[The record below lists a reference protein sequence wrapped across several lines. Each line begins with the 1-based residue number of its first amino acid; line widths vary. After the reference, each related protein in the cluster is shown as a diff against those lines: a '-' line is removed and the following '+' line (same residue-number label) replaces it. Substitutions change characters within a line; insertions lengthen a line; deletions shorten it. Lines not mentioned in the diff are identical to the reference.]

1 MKKKFSY
8 LVKASLKKKI
18 QTKSFKIS
26 NVVLAI
32 LIIGIIN
39 IDSIITF
46 FGGNFN
52 NDYDYYIID
61 EVGVYETFENQ
72 LSLTSKSI
80 YGEDKKINISKY
92 EDDINN
98 LEDKIKEKNSNIAI
112 KFLSDADNIFKVEL
126 ISKEKIDT
134 IEYQV
139 LLSTFSNIKT
149 QLAISKLNLTED
161 EINKLYTAPVVE
173 RIIYSEKDSVDENQ
187 ELIMTT
193 IFPILILPFFMLTIF
208 LVQMIGAE
216 INDEKTTRGMEIII
230 SSVSPKIHFFSKI
243 VAGNAFVFLQSL
255 LLIIY
260 SGIGLSIRKMIG
272 GAEIMNGLA
281 TEVGKMTDKIM
292 SSPFADKLVI
302 IIPIV
307 IILMILTFIG
317 YSLVSGILASITTS
331 QEDFQQL
338 QTPIIIVLLLGYYL
352 SMMAG
357 VFKGSLFIKALAL
370 LPFLSAILSPCLL
383 VMGQFGIIEILLAM
397 LIMIIVIFL
406 LVRYGL
412 RAYKVGILN
421 YSSNGLWKKMFKA
434 IKKN

>member
-139 LLSTFSNIKT
+139 LLSTFSNIKIFVGSWNT
-149 QLAISKLNLTED
+149 GCTSISNNPELCL
-161 EINKLYTAPVVE
+161 
-173 RIIYSEKDSVDENQ
+173 DSW
-187 ELIMTT
+187 LK
-193 IFPILILPFFMLTIF
+193 PK
-208 LVQMIGAE
+208 
-216 INDEKTTRGMEIII
+216 ND
-230 SSVSPKIHFFSKI
+230 
-243 VAGNAFVFLQSL
+243 
-255 LLIIY
+255 
-260 SGIGLSIRKMIG
+260 
-272 GAEIMNGLA
+272 
-281 TEVGKMTDKIM
+281 
-292 SSPFADKLVI
+292 
-302 IIPIV
+302 
-307 IILMILTFIG
+307 
-317 YSLVSGILASITTS
+317 
-331 QEDFQQL
+331 
-338 QTPIIIVLLLGYYL
+338 
-352 SMMAG
+352 
-357 VFKGSLFIKALAL
+357 
-370 LPFLSAILSPCLL
+370 
-383 VMGQFGIIEILLAM
+383 
-397 LIMIIVIFL
+397 
-406 LVRYGL
+406 
-412 RAYKVGILN
+412 
-421 YSSNGLWKKMFKA
+421 
-434 IKKN
+434 